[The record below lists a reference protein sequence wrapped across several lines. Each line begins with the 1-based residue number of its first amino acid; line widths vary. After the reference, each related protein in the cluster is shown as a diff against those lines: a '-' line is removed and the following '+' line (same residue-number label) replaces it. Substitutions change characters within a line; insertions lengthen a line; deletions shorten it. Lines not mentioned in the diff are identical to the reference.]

1 VCNFSI
7 FGKKL
12 MKKKALILGFMLFIG
27 MNCFAQE
34 EKTNPIVYAEIIIGY
49 SNGSSKGVTGGA
61 TFNYQKNKNL
71 FSYRF
76 LEITENRKDGSFFG
90 IPNYIKVEEI
100 NEHALMYGRRFVD
113 DNTSYSFSAGIAH
126 VDREFLI
133 DDTNGVLKYDN
144 TQSIGF
150 PFELNIKWFNAKK
163 EPFRIY
169 EMIPVGKPTSF
180 ANSIGFKFYG
190 NVSKTS
196 FVGLGITFGLGWHK
210 NY

>member
-1 VCNFSI
+1 
-7 FGKKL
+7 
-12 MKKKALILGFMLFIG
+12 MKKKALILGFVLFIG

-34 EKTNPIVYAEIIIGY
+34 EKTNPIVFGEIIIGY
-49 SNGSSKGVTGGA
+49 SNGSSKGVTGGG
-61 TFNYQKNKNL
+61 TLNYQRNNNL
-71 FSYRF
+71 FSYRYLELSKIRRQETQF
-76 LEITENRKDGSFFG
+76 LPDYIQIESVREQALLFG
-90 IPNYIKVEEI
+90 KRIVE
-100 NEHALMYGRRFVD
+100 
-113 DNTSYSFSAGIAH
+113 DNLSYSYSAGIAY

-133 DDTNGVLKYDN
+133 DDTNGVLKYNN

-169 EMIPVGKPTSF
+169 GMIPVGKPTSF

>member
-1 VCNFSI
+1 
-7 FGKKL
+7 

-49 SNGSSKGVTGGA
+49 SNGSSKGVTSGG
-61 TFNYQKNKNL
+61 TLNYQRKNNL
-71 FSYRF
+71 FSYRY
-76 LEITENRKDGSFFG
+76 LELSENRKEGSFFF
-90 IPNYIKVEEI
+90 IPVLVEVEI
-100 NEHALMYGRRFVD
+100 LREQAIMYGRRFVD
-113 DNTSYSFSAGIAH
+113 ENTSYSFSAGIAY
-126 VDREFLI
+126 VGREFLI
-133 DDTNGVLKYDN
+133 DDTNGVLKYNN

-150 PFELNIKWFNAKK
+150 PFELNIKWFNSKK
-163 EPFRIY
+163 ERYRIY
-169 EMIPVGKPTSF
+169 ELIPVGKPTSF

>member
-1 VCNFSI
+1 
-7 FGKKL
+7 

-49 SNGSSKGVTGGA
+49 SNGSSKGVTSGG
-61 TFNYQKNKNL
+61 TLNYQRKNNL
-71 FSYRF
+71 FSYRY
-76 LEITENRKDGSFFG
+76 LELSENRKEGSFFF
-90 IPNYIKVEEI
+90 IPVLVEVEI
-100 NEHALMYGRRFVD
+100 LREQAIMYGRRFVD
-113 DNTSYSFSAGIAH
+113 ENTSYSFSAGIAY

-133 DDTNGVLKYDN
+133 DDTNGVLKYNN

-150 PFELNIKWFNAKK
+150 PFELNIKWFNSKK
-163 EPFRIY
+163 ERYRIY
-169 EMIPVGKPTSF
+169 ELIPVGKPTSF

>member
-1 VCNFSI
+1 
-7 FGKKL
+7 
-12 MKKKALILGFMLFIG
+12 MKKKALILGFVLFIG

-49 SNGSSKGVTGGA
+49 SNGSSKGVTSGG
-61 TFNYQKNKNL
+61 TINYQRKNNL
-71 FSYRF
+71 FSYRYLELSKIRRQETQF
-76 LEITENRKDGSFFG
+76 L
-90 IPNYIKVEEI
+90 PNYIQIESVREQALLFGKRIVE
-100 NEHALMYGRRFVD
+100 
-113 DNTSYSFSAGIAH
+113 DNLSYSFSAGIAY

-133 DDTNGVLKYDN
+133 DDTNGVLKYNN